1 MAADAAAPRRD
12 AVEPAAALAH
22 LAEYSAILDARS
34 PAEFAEDALPG
45 AINCPV
51 LDDAQ
56 RAQVGTLYKQDSP
69 FAARRVGAALAAR
82 NIAVMLERQFAAQP
96 RDWRPLVYC
105 WRGGE
110 RSGALVHV
118 LRRIGWRAQQLAGG
132 YRAWRRMVLAQL
144 EVLPGRYQWQV
155 VCGPTGSGKS
165 RLLRALAEAGA
176 QVLDLEELACHRG
189 SVLGGLP
196 GAPQPSQ
203 KRFEGLIWRALHRF
217 DPVRTVY
224 VESESRKVGNLRV
237 PTALLDAMRAA
248 PCLRLELPLPQRV
261 QLLREE
267 YAHFEQAPA
276 ALAAQLDCLVPLHG
290 HGPVAQWKQLAAA
303 GDWQALVEQLLTQ
316 HYDPAYRR
324 SLERNFP
331 QAASGAVL
339 ALARSDDAQYAMAA
353 RALAG

>member
-22 LAEYSAILDARS
+22 SAEYSAILDARS

-82 NIAVMLERQFAAQP
+82 NIAALLELQFAAQP

-144 EVLPGRYQWQV
+144 EVLPARYRWQV

-196 GAPQPSQ
+196 GAAQPSQ
-203 KRFEGLIWRALHRF
+203 KRFEGLIWWALHRF
-217 DPVRTVY
+217 DPARPVY

-248 PCLRLELPLPQRV
+248 PCLRLELPLPQRIR
-261 QLLREE
+261 LLREE
-267 YAHFEQAPA
+267 YTHFEQAPA
-276 ALAAQLDCLVPLHG
+276 ALTAQLDCLVPLHG

-324 SLERNFP
+324 SLKRNFP
-331 QAASGAVL
+331 QAASGTVL
-339 ALARSDDAQYAMAA
+339 VMDGSDAAQYATAA

>member
-1 MAADAAAPRRD
+1 MRAPLLVAIDD
-12 AVEPAAALAH
+12 AVDGLDRFD
-22 LAEYSAILDARS
+22 SVVDARS

-56 RAQVGTLYKQDSP
+56 RAQVGTLYKQNAP
-69 FAARRVGAALAAR
+69 FVARRVGAALAAR
-82 NIAVMLERQFAAQP
+82 NIATLLERQLAAQP

-110 RSGALVHV
+110 RSGALAHV
-118 LRRIGWRAQQLAGG
+118 LRRVGWRAQQLAGG

-144 EVLPGRYQWQV
+144 EVLPARYRWQV

-203 KRFEGLIWRALHRF
+203 KRFDGLIWWALHCF
-217 DPVRTVY
+217 DPARPVY

-237 PTALLDAMRAA
+237 PTALIDAMRAA
-248 PCLRLELPLPQRV
+248 PCLRVELPLAQRV
-261 QLLREE
+261 LLLRED
-267 YAHFEQAPA
+267 YSHFERAPA

-290 HGPVAQWKQLAAA
+290 HGPVAHWKQLAVA
-303 GDWQALVEQLLTQ
+303 GDWAALVEHLLTQ

-324 SLERNFP
+324 SLEGNFP
-331 QAASGAVL
+331 QAAQGEALPLDRADAAHYAAAARVL
-339 ALARSDDAQYAMAA
+339 LAR
-353 RALAG
+353 